1 VVGATQGISP
11 PDSSGRLGPRSTGLT
26 SQAAAAR
33 LEQHGPNEVVAHRRL
48 HPIRR
53 VTGQLKDP
61 LILVLLAAAALT
73 VVTGDHADAVIIAV
87 VVVANTV
94 VGVVQ
99 EIRAEG
105 AIAALSAMTAPTAR
119 VVRDGRS
126 QAISAT
132 ELVPGDL
139 IELGEGDVVPADAEL
154 VEAAALLI
162 DEAALTGESV
172 PVGKEVAGADGAL
185 QAGTVVVR
193 GRAVGQVS
201 ATGADSAMGRIA
213 ALMDT
218 RPTPTPL
225 QRRLAGLGR
234 RIAAL
239 TAALCLVVL
248 AQGLAA
254 GQPLELMVITA
265 VSLAVAAVP
274 ESLPA
279 VVTLALALGA
289 RRMAARHGIVRRLP
303 AVETLGAVTV
313 LATDKTGTLTAGT
326 MVVEALWTCDGE
338 AMVTGLGYDPHGQ
351 VLTDAGP
358 VTPATGPASM
368 IELLGAAAL
377 CCDAR
382 LAPPAAAD
390 TARVG
395 SGRLGEWTAL
405 GDPTEAALLAA
416 AAKAGLDTER
426 LAAGLPRV
434 AELPFDSGRSRMTTV
449 HQDDGGLLVICKGA
463 PEAVQPPV
471 IEDDPILLAT
481 ARERAADYAGDGY
494 RVLAV
499 ATGRRPAPAPG
510 SEDQDWETGLHL
522 LGLIAIA
529 DPPRPAAAGAIAA
542 CRAAGILPV
551 LITGD
556 HVATARAIALR
567 VGLADE
573 SDLIVSGAHLRA
585 GEVPDPTQVRVFART
600 TPEQK
605 LTVVQG
611 WRNAGHVVAM
621 TGDGVNDGP
630 ALHCADIGVAMGL
643 RGTEVARQAA
653 DLVLADDDLSTVVSA
668 VEEGRRVYA
677 NVRRFLLY
685 GLSGGL
691 AEVGVMIVGP
701 FLGLAL
707 PLLPAQILW
716 INLITHGI
724 PGIGFGT
731 EPAAPDVM
739 RRPPRDPSESVLGDG
754 LWQRI
759 GRGAT
764 VIAAG
769 TLAVAGWAMAD
780 GRPWQS
786 MAFLTL
792 AAAQLAYG
800 LGIRARPGSLANP
813 LLLIA
818 MTVALAAQF
827 AGIYLPV
834 LRDLLGT
841 EPLSGSEV
849 ALACLAALPA
859 YGVARIDRRRVDR
872 RHSVPQEVASR

>member
-1 VVGATQGISP
+1 MGATQGISP
-11 PDSSGRLGPRSTGLT
+11 PESSGRLGPRSTGLT
-26 SQAAAAR
+26 SQEAAAR
-33 LEQHGPNEVVAHRRL
+33 LTKYGPNEVVAHRRL

-53 VTGQLKDP
+53 VIEQLKDP

-132 ELVPGDL
+132 GLVPGDL

-172 PVGKEVAGADGAL
+172 PVGKEVTGADGAL

-326 MVVEALWTCDGE
+326 MVVEALWTRDGE

-382 LAPPAAAD
+382 LAPPAAD

-395 SGRLGEWTAL
+395 PGGLGEWTAL
-405 GDPTEAALLAA
+405 G
-416 AAKAGLDTER
+416 
-426 LAAGLPRV
+426 
-434 AELPFDSGRSRMTTV
+434 
-449 HQDDGGLLVICKGA
+449 
-463 PEAVQPPV
+463 
-471 IEDDPILLAT
+471 
-481 ARERAADYAGDGY
+481 
-494 RVLAV
+494 
-499 ATGRRPAPAPG
+499 
-510 SEDQDWETGLHL
+510 
-522 LGLIAIA
+522 
-529 DPPRPAAAGAIAA
+529 
-542 CRAAGILPV
+542 
-551 LITGD
+551 
-556 HVATARAIALR
+556 
-567 VGLADE
+567 
-573 SDLIVSGAHLRA
+573 
-585 GEVPDPTQVRVFART
+585 
-600 TPEQK
+600 
-605 LTVVQG
+605 
-611 WRNAGHVVAM
+611 
-621 TGDGVNDGP
+621 
-630 ALHCADIGVAMGL
+630 
-643 RGTEVARQAA
+643 
-653 DLVLADDDLSTVVSA
+653 
-668 VEEGRRVYA
+668 
-677 NVRRFLLY
+677 
-685 GLSGGL
+685 
-691 AEVGVMIVGP
+691 
-701 FLGLAL
+701 
-707 PLLPAQILW
+707 
-716 INLITHGI
+716 
-724 PGIGFGT
+724 
-731 EPAAPDVM
+731 
-739 RRPPRDPSESVLGDG
+739 
-754 LWQRI
+754 
-759 GRGAT
+759 
-764 VIAAG
+764 
-769 TLAVAGWAMAD
+769 
-780 GRPWQS
+780 
-786 MAFLTL
+786 
-792 AAAQLAYG
+792 
-800 LGIRARPGSLANP
+800 
-813 LLLIA
+813 
-818 MTVALAAQF
+818 
-827 AGIYLPV
+827 
-834 LRDLLGT
+834 
-841 EPLSGSEV
+841 
-849 ALACLAALPA
+849 
-859 YGVARIDRRRVDR
+859 
-872 RHSVPQEVASR
+872 